1 MNDSQVMAEE
11 PPFSRRRPHLGC
23 ATLARAP
30 GNNPYRY
37 MFSVA
42 GSLSITM
49 HRSIASTLSELREV
63 GRAVRAAI
71 ALAAFAI
78 VGAALPGCHGAAE
91 AQPQAAP
98 PLPVS
103 ILRLTEKPIAE
114 VDEYLASLT
123 SRRSITLYAQVNGYI
138 RKIPSRP
145 GDRIKQGALLI
156 EIAPGQHAANLK
168 SLAAGLETRK
178 ATRDFAIHN
187 DESSKN
193 LAESGL
199 LSDLEYQQRHSLRA
213 AAEADVRAA
222 EAQVQAQSDLLRYY
236 RITAPSDGTL
246 GDVPV
251 KIGDY
256 VTPQTRLTSVDQD
269 NLVEAYVYVP
279 INKAAG
285 IKPETK
291 VALLGEDGQVV
302 CEEKPSFVSP
312 QVNVDTQTVLVKTI
326 CPNDGRLRTAQV
338 LKARMI
344 WSRRQGLTVPT
355 VVVTRQAGQYF
366 AFVVESTPDGAL
378 VARQKPITV
387 GAIQGNDFVVTG
399 GLAAGA
405 EIVASSIQKIHDGSP
420 IARLPSEPHPSAS
433 SPSANPRAPR
443 L

>member
-1 MNDSQVMAEE
+1 
-11 PPFSRRRPHLGC
+11 
-23 ATLARAP
+23 
-30 GNNPYRY
+30 
-37 MFSVA
+37 
-42 GSLSITM
+42 M
-49 HRSIASTLSELREV
+49 HCSIASTPPALRLI
-63 GRAVRAAI
+63 GRSLRAVSPFAVAAI
-71 ALAAFAI
+71 VSAAAS
-78 VGAALPGCHGAAE
+78 GCHGAAE

-114 VDEYLASLT
+114 EDEYLASLT

-138 RKIPSRP
+138 RKIPSKP
-145 GDRIKQGALLI
+145 GDRIRQGALLI
-156 EIAPGQHAANLK
+156 EIDPGQHAANLK

-199 LSDLEYQQRHSLRA
+199 LSDLEYHQRHSLRA

-256 VTPQTRLTSVDQD
+256 VTPQTRLTSVEQD
-269 NLVEAYVYVP
+269 SLVEAYVYVP
-279 INKAAG
+279 INKAAS

-291 VALLGEDGQVV
+291 VALLGEDGKVI

-344 WSRRQGLTVPT
+344 WSRHQGLAIPT

-366 AFVVESTPDGAL
+366 AFVVEAGPDGAL

-399 GLAAGA
+399 GLATGT
-405 EIVASSIQKIHDGSP
+405 EVVGSSIQKIHDGSP
-420 IARLPSEPHPSAS
+420 IARLPPEPQPGAG
-433 SPSANPRAPR
+433 SPSGSPLAPH